1 MRNEIAVMAQESP
14 TVSNNV
20 VTALLGAFGAI
31 ASLLATIVLRRD
43 KRAGKAEDA
52 ATDDHIAQSDQWKK
66 IADTLSEQLDASE
79 RKCQAQLDVVKQ
91 EARAA
96 AMRAERLERQLRLAW
111 VEIIRLGG
119 SPPAMQEYTP

>member
-1 MRNEIAVMAQESP
+1 MRNEIAIMAQESP

-66 IADTLSEQLDASE
+66 IADTLSEQLEASE

-91 EARAA
+91 EARSA